1 MLNRSDVQLHVA
13 QMAVLTSRRQIENV
27 RDGTLALP
35 TDAAGWD
42 KLDAEVL
49 DWLPDEATIKAATAL
64 AISYIPDAIASI
76 PALSTANIGFL
87 QTKMPPIVA
96 NYLAAPLV
104 RPLLEPLNPPPLV
117 PPPVN
122 ALDMYYQYKLRFRL
136 P

>member
-1 MLNRSDVQLHVA
+1 IHDRLGREGFDISTRKMANGEPLRFRGYGDAMLNRSDVQLHVA
-13 QMAVLTSRRQIENV
+13 QMAVFTSRRQIENV

-87 QTKMPPIVA
+87 QTKMPAIVA
-96 NYLAAPLV
+96 NYLA
-104 RPLLEPLNPPPLV
+104 
-117 PPPVN
+117 
-122 ALDMYYQYKLRFRL
+122 
-136 P
+136 